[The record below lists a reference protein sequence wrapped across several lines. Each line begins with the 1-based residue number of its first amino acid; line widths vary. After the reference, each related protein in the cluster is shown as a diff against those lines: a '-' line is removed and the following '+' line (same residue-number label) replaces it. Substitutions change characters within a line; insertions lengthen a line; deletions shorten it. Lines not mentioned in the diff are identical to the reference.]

1 MNKNI
6 VLRLASVFFV
16 WFSLFSFAISAE
28 DKQEEA
34 SLLPWIAVHDF
45 TVSPELEKKGINGW
59 HLAEKIE
66 NELVKKGD
74 YRVVTRAKISKVLKE
89 KNITSGS
96 SIEASS
102 LGGMIGANFI
112 VTGEI
117 SLNGN
122 KIILIGKL
130 IDVSKEAGEVE
141 KSFDLS
147 VTGNDVDSAI
157 SKLPELYDELAEK
170 LTMSPGEILDE
181 GINAMKSENYRQT
194 VMSFQE
200 LKRILPIPKIKDI
213 AENPKYLNIKGG
225 GTASKTPGEL
235 LDYGLEQMKKGN
247 EEEAVIAFKG
257 IETFSIFKEAREIYR
272 ISEMLKEAEL
282 LSEKLKENL
291 EKTVNQAANILAQA
305 KNPQSLDST
314 KESPE
319 SLCDKAIGM
328 LEGVLD
334 NPKLYLSS
342 EEKLKIEAVLDRV
355 KTYRKTLFSGPITGR
370 QWSIPDINLVLI
382 PITAGTFEMGI
393 NVSDPEIEKTID
405 NPSHQVTISRPFWMG
420 KYEVTIEEFLFFL
433 NDIRTNIKLSEDVNK
448 DINWNTSYTPINK
461 SYEMKTGLGSTWGS
475 KNQPMVGINWLAAE
489 SFCKW
494 LTDREMK
501 AKRLPKNYTFRLP
514 TEAEWEYSCRG
525 GIKSDYSFTGTELEM
540 DNYSVYEVNSSNK
553 TSDVGKKKPNPFGLH
568 DIHGNVWEW
577 CADWYNGPYVR
588 EDITDPIGSSASDD
602 NLKVVR
608 GGAFTSSSSDLK
620 SNTRYSFDYKS
631 SKKNI
636 GFRVVLAPAL

>member
-6 VLRLASVFFV
+6 FIGLFSVFWV
-16 WFSLFSFAISAE
+16 YLSFFAFTASAE
-28 DKQEEA
+28 EKQEET

-74 YRVVTRAKISKVLKE
+74 YRVVTRAKIAKVLKE

-102 LGGMIGANFI
+102 LGNMIGAHFI

-117 SLNGN
+117 SLNGS

-130 IDVSKEAGEVE
+130 IDVSKETGEIE

-157 SKLPELYDELAEK
+157 LKLPELYNELAEK

-194 VMSFQE
+194 VISFQE
-200 LKRILPIPKIKDI
+200 LKRILPISKIKNI
-213 AENPKYLNIKGG
+213 AGNPKYLNIKKDKP
-225 GTASKTPGEL
+225 ASKTPGEL

-247 EEEAVIAFKG
+247 DEAAAAAFRG
-257 IETFSIFKEAREIYR
+257 IESFSIFKEAKEIYR
-272 ISEMLKEAEL
+272 ITEMLKEAEL
-282 LSEKLKENL
+282 LSQKLKENL
-291 EKTVNQAANILAQA
+291 EKTVAQAANILAQA
-305 KNPQSLDST
+305 KNSQTLDST

-319 SLCDKAIGM
+319 ILCDKAIGM
-328 LEGVLD
+328 LEGLID

-342 EEKLKIEAVLDRV
+342 EEKLKIEDVLDRV

-370 QWSIPDINLVLI
+370 QWSIPDINLVLVPI
-382 PITAGTFEMGI
+382 PAGSFEMGI
-393 NVSDPEIEKTID
+393 NVSDPEVEKTID
-405 NPSHQVTISRPFWMG
+405 NPSHQVTISRPFWIG
-420 KYEVTIEEFLFFL
+420 KYEVTIGEFLFFL
-433 NDIRTNIKLSEDVNK
+433 NDIRSNTKLSEDVNK
-448 DINWNTSYTPINK
+448 DINWNASYTPITK
-461 SYEMKTGLGSTWGS
+461 DHEMKTGLGPTWGS
-475 KNQPMVGINWLAAE
+475 KNQPIVGVSWLAAE

-501 AKRLPKNYTFRLP
+501 AKRLPKSYIFRLP
-514 TEAEWEYSCRG
+514 TEGEWEYSCRG
-525 GIKSDYSFTGTELEM
+525 GTKSDYSFTGSELEI
-540 DNYSVYEVNSSNK
+540 DNYAVYEVNSSEK
-553 TSDVGKKKPNPFGLH
+553 TSDAGKKKPNPFGLH
-568 DIHGNVWEW
+568 DIYGNVWEW
-577 CADWYNGPYVR
+577 CLDWYNGPYVR
-588 EDITDPIGSSASDD
+588 EDITDPIGSSASDE
-602 NLKVVR
+602 NLKVLR
-608 GGAFTSSSSDLK
+608 GGSFTSIYSDLK

-631 SKKNI
+631 CKKNI
-636 GFRVVLAPAL
+636 GFRVALAPAL